1 MGLSYKIVYK
11 KGCDN
16 RVANALSRVSNSDT
30 CDISTI
36 SVIKPLWLQDIQQGY
51 AQDDE
56 AQQLLSELSVHSP
69 QGSYSLQDGLIK
81 YKGRIWL
88 GNTPSL
94 HSKVFNSLHSSAVGV
109 TLGLRLLIKESN
121 TYLHGLNSNSL
132 LKP

>member
-1 MGLSYKIVYK
+1 VYK

-69 QGSYSLQDGLIK
+69 QGSYSL
-81 YKGRIWL
+81 
-88 GNTPSL
+88 
-94 HSKVFNSLHSSAVGV
+94 
-109 TLGLRLLIKESN
+109 
-121 TYLHGLNSNSL
+121 
-132 LKP
+132 